1 MKKTNLTMLV
11 DFYEITMANGYF
23 LSGKG
28 DDIATFDL
36 FFRNLPSGSGYA
48 IMAGV
53 EQVVE
58 YLSELEFADEDI
70 EYLRGKGIFDDK
82 FLNYLKNFKFEC
94 DVWAVPEGTPIF
106 PREPILV
113 VRGPVIQAQLVETML
128 LLTINHQS
136 LIATKANRIVR
147 AAQGRPVFEFGTR
160 RAQGVSAAV
169 LGARSTYIGGCAGTA
184 CTIADQEFR
193 VPAMGTMAHSWV
205 QSFENEYEA
214 FKAYAQSYPD
224 NAVLLVDTYNV
235 LKSGVPNAIKV
246 FDEYKPINKGI
257 RIDSG
262 DVTYLTRCARKM
274 LDNAGHEDC
283 KIVVSNSMDEYII
296 RDVLLQGAQIDS
308 FGVGEKLITSKPD
321 PVFGGVYKLST
332 IMRNG
337 TAVPTLKVS
346 ENLDK
351 ITDPG
356 FKKVYRFFDNK
367 NGKAIADVI
376 ALEEEVIDESK
387 PYTIFD
393 PRAKW
398 KKKIV
403 KNFTATELLKPIFIK
418 GECVYEPK
426 DIESIRTY
434 CIEQLDTLWDEV
446 TRFENPQDYFVDLSK
461 KLWQLK
467 QKLLEE
473 YGERNVR

>member
-82 FLNYLKNFKFEC
+82 FLDYLKNFKFEC

-113 VRGPVIQAQLVETML
+113 VRGSVIQAQLVETML

-393 PRAKW
+393 PRAIW
-398 KKKIV
+398 KKKV
-403 KNFTATELLKPIFIK
+403 VESFTATELLKPIFIK
-418 GECVYEPK
+418 GRCVYESK
-426 DIESIRTY
+426 DIESTRKY
-434 CIEQLDTLWDEV
+434 CKEQLDTLWDEV

-461 KLWQLK
+461 KLWELK
-467 QKLLEE
+467 QKLLKE

>member
-1 MKKTNLTMLV
+1 
-11 DFYEITMANGYF
+11 
-23 LSGKG
+23 
-28 DDIATFDL
+28 
-36 FFRNLPSGSGYA
+36 
-48 IMAGV
+48 
-53 EQVVE
+53 
-58 YLSELEFADEDI
+58 
-70 EYLRGKGIFDDK
+70 
-82 FLNYLKNFKFEC
+82 
-94 DVWAVPEGTPIF
+94 
-106 PREPILV
+106 
-113 VRGPVIQAQLVETML
+113 
-128 LLTINHQS
+128 
-136 LIATKANRIVR
+136 
-147 AAQGRPVFEFGTR
+147 
-160 RAQGVSAAV
+160 
-169 LGARSTYIGGCAGTA
+169 
-184 CTIADQEFR
+184 
-193 VPAMGTMAHSWV
+193 MGTMAHSWV

-356 FKKVYRFFDNK
+356 FKKVYRLFDN
-367 NGKAIADVI
+367 NSGKAIADVI
-376 ALEEEVIDESK
+376 TLADEVIDDSK

-393 PRAKW
+393 PRAIW
-398 KKKIV
+398 KKKV
-403 KNFTATELLKPIFIK
+403 VESFTATELLKPIFIK
-418 GECVYEPK
+418 GRCVYESK
-426 DIESIRTY
+426 DIESTRKY
-434 CIEQLDTLWDEV
+434 CKEQLDTLWDEV

-461 KLWQLK
+461 KLWELK

>member
-82 FLNYLKNFKFEC
+82 FLDYLKNFKFEC

-376 ALEEEVIDESK
+376 TLADEVIDDSK

-393 PRAKW
+393 PRAIW
-398 KKKIV
+398 KKKV
-403 KNFTATELLKPIFIK
+403 VESFTATELLKPIFIK
-418 GECVYEPK
+418 GRCVYESK
-426 DIESIRTY
+426 DIESTRKY
-434 CIEQLDTLWDEV
+434 CKEQLDTLWDEV

-461 KLWQLK
+461 KLWELK
-467 QKLLEE
+467 QKLLKE